1 MMIMKINKD
10 IALSSADAIVNA
22 SNGIGYMGG
31 KAGTEQRKKGVA
43 ESIRITLLYF
53 IDKKVQ

>member
-1 MMIMKINKD
+1 MLTFVKGKD

-31 KAGTEQRKKGVA
+31 KRVLLLVEMVLLKAY
-43 ESIRITLLYF
+43 IT
-53 IDKKVQ
+53 

>member
-1 MMIMKINKD
+1 MMIMKINK
-10 IALSSADAIVNA
+10 
-22 SNGIGYMGG
+22 GIGYMGG
-31 KAGTEQRKKGVA
+31 KSGTEQHKKGVA